1 MLEKRIFIVV
11 IGSEKQNSYSMTKS
25 LWDIFSNQLHITQ
38 DSQIKDETK
47 A

>member
-25 LWDIFSNQLHITQ
+25 LWDIFFNLHITQ
-38 DSQIKDETK
+38 DSQIKDET
-47 A
+47 